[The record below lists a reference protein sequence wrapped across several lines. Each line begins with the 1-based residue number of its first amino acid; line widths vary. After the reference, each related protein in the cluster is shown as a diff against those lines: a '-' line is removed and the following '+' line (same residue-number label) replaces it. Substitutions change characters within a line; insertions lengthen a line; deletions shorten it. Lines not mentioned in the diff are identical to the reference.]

1 MAYTETFVD
10 STGQTHTL
18 KPRFHRQSRMRY
30 RAENLEEL
38 FADDFKLLKQYINHH
53 QTVQRP
59 RIQELFDYAE
69 GNNHTILESERRKD
83 QDMADTRAVHNF
95 GEYIAT
101 FKQGYLV
108 GNPIQVSYDDTGN
121 ESVIRFLDE
130 ISKNNSFHQLNRSL
144 VLDLSKTGRA
154 YDLVYRTQED
164 ETKAVKLDPTSTFV
178 IYDMTKEENSLV
190 GVRYY
195 DKNQFSNN
203 QKIIEVYT
211 PDKILIIDSS
221 EDFKI
226 IDEAPH
232 FFGTVPLTE
241 YLNSSNGMGDY
252 ESVLTLIDLYD
263 SSQSDTAN
271 YMQDLSDAI
280 LAIIGRVSFPSDCD
294 TAEKQIEF
302 MRKMRK
308 ARLLNLEPPVDA
320 NGNEGSV
327 DAKYLYKQYDVN
339 GTEAYKNR
347 VIDDIHKITN
357 TPDLSDDNFSG
368 TQSGEAMKWKI
379 FGFDQKRVDMQAL
392 FEKSLKRRYKLIAR
406 ISETLREIQ
415 NFDLSKVRV
424 TFVPNLPADTS
435 SVVANAKSLY
445 GVVSDETVYSM
456 LQSATGVD
464 AKMEM
469 ERIEKQQ
476 QNSSLLSIQLEKNSR
491 LSDKNLNE
499 EDENNGEQVL
509 EEKD

>member
-18 KPRFHRQSRMRY
+18 KPRFHRQARMRY
-30 RAENLEEL
+30 RAESLEEL
-38 FADDFKLLKQYINHH
+38 FAEDFKLLKQYINHH

-59 RIQELFDYAE
+59 RIQELLDYAE

-108 GNPIQVSYDDTGN
+108 GNPIQISYDDTDN
-121 ESVIRFLDE
+121 ESVAEFLDE
-130 ISKNNSFHQLNRSL
+130 ISKDNSFHQLNRSL

-164 ETKAVKLDPTSTFV
+164 ETKAVKLDPTATFV

-195 DKNQFSNN
+195 DKNQFSDS

-211 PDKILIIDSS
+211 PDEVLIIDSS
-221 EDFKI
+221 KDFKV
-226 IDEAPH
+226 IDRTPH

-252 ESVLTLIDLYD
+252 ESVLSLIDLYD
-263 SSQSDTAN
+263 ASQSDTAN

-308 ARLLNLEPPVDA
+308 ARLLNLEPPVDP
-320 NGNEGSV
+320 NGNEGTV

-379 FGFDQKRVDMQAL
+379 FGFDQKRV
-392 FEKSLKRRYKLIAR
+392 AR
-406 ISETLREIQ
+406 ISETLKEIQ
-415 NFDLSKVRV
+415 DFDLSKVRV

-464 AKMEM
+464 AKTEM
-469 ERIEKQQ
+469 ERIRNQQ
-476 QNSSLLSIQLEKNSR
+476 ENSSLLSVQLEKNSR
-491 LSDKNLNE
+491 LSDNDL
-499 EDENNGEQVL
+499 NGEDDGKRVL
-509 EEKD
+509 EEED

>member
-1 MAYTETFVD
+1 MAYTEQFID

-18 KPRFHRQSRMRY
+18 KPRFHRQARMSY
-30 RAENLEEL
+30 RAESLEGL
-38 FADDFKLLKQYINHH
+38 FEEDYKLLKQYINHH
-53 QTVQRP
+53 RTVQRP
-59 RIQELFDYAE
+59 RIQELLDYAE

-95 GEYIAT
+95 GESIAT

-108 GNPIQVSYDDTGN
+108 GNPVQVSYDDSDN
-121 ESVIRFLDE
+121 KSVVEFLDA
-130 ISKNNSFHQLNRSL
+130 ISKDNSFHQLNRSL

-154 YDLVYRTQED
+154 YDLIYRTQED
-164 ETKAVKLDPTSTFV
+164 KTKAVRLDPASTFV
-178 IYDMTKEENSLV
+178 IYDMTKEEHSLV

-195 DKNQFSNN
+195 NKNQFADTHL
-203 QKIIEVYT
+203 IVEVYT
-211 PDKILIIDSS
+211 PDEILTFDSS
-221 EDFKI
+221 KDFKL
-226 IDEAPH
+226 IDQAPH
-232 FFGTVPLTE
+232 AFEIVPITE

-252 ESVLTLIDLYD
+252 ESVLSLIDLYD
-263 SSQSDTAN
+263 ASQSDTAN

-280 LAIIGRVSFPSDCD
+280 LAIIGRVSFPADCD
-294 TAEKQIEF
+294 TAEKQIDF

-347 VIDDIHKITN
+347 VISDIHKITN

-406 ISETLREIQ
+406 ISEILKEIKD
-415 NFDLSKVRV
+415 FELSKIRV

-435 SVVANAKSLY
+435 NVVTNAKNLY
-445 GVVSDETVYSM
+445 GVVSDETVFSM
-456 LQSATGVD
+456 LQTATGVD

-469 ERIEKQQ
+469 ERIKAQQ
-476 QNSSLLSIQLEKNSR
+476 ESSSLLSRQLEMNSR
-491 LSDKNLNE
+491 LSDKDLNG
-499 EDENNGEQVL
+499 DSNGKQVL
-509 EEKD
+509 EEED

>member
-18 KPRFHRQSRMRY
+18 KPRFHRQARMRY
-30 RAENLEEL
+30 RAESLEEL
-38 FADDFKLLKQYINHH
+38 FAEDFKLLKQYINHH

-59 RIQELFDYAE
+59 RIQELLDYAE

-108 GNPIQVSYDDTGN
+108 GNPIQISYDDTDN
-121 ESVIRFLDE
+121 ESVAEFLDE
-130 ISKNNSFHQLNRSL
+130 ISKDNSFHQLNRSL

-195 DKNQFSNN
+195 DKNQFSDS

-211 PDKILIIDSS
+211 PDEVLIIDSS
-221 EDFKI
+221 KDFKVV
-226 IDEAPH
+226 DRAPH

-252 ESVLTLIDLYD
+252 ESVLSLIDLYD
-263 SSQSDTAN
+263 ASQSDTAN

-294 TAEKQIEF
+294 TAEKQIAF

-320 NGNEGSV
+320 DGTEGSV

-379 FGFDQKRVDMQAL
+379 FGFDQK
-392 FEKSLKRRYKLIAR
+392 SLKRRYKLIAR
-406 ISETLREIQ
+406 ISETLKEIQ
-415 NFDLSKVRV
+415 DFDLSKVRV

-464 AKMEM
+464 AKTEM
-469 ERIEKQQ
+469 ERIRNQQ
-476 QNSSLLSIQLEKNSR
+476 ENSSLLSVQLEKNSR
-491 LSDKNLNE
+491 LSDNDLNGG
-499 EDENNGEQVL
+499 DDGKRVL
-509 EEKD
+509 EEED

>member
-1 MAYTETFVD
+1 MAYTEQFID

-30 RAENLEEL
+30 RAESLEEL
-38 FADDFKLLKQYINHH
+38 FTDDYKLLKAYINHH
-53 QTVQRP
+53 QSVQRP
-59 RIQELFDYAE
+59 RIQELLDYAE
-69 GNNHTILESERRKD
+69 GVNHTVLESERRKD

-95 GEYIAT
+95 GEYIST

-108 GNPIQVSYDDTGN
+108 GNPIQVSYDDS
-121 ESVIRFLDE
+121 ESEDVIEFLDE
-130 ISKNNSFHQLNRSL
+130 IAKNNDFHQLNRSL

-154 YDLVYRTQED
+154 YDLVYRTQDDKTE
-164 ETKAVKLDPTSTFV
+164 AVKLDPTSTFV
-178 IYDMTKEENSLV
+178 IYDMTKEEHSLV

-195 DKNQFSNN
+195 NRNQLSDGR
-203 QKIIEVYT
+203 KVVEVYT
-211 PDKILIIDSS
+211 ADDVLTFDYDK
-221 EDFKI
+221 DFKLV
-226 IDEAPH
+226 EQEQHA
-232 FFGTVPLTE
+232 FGSVPITE

-252 ESVLTLIDLYD
+252 ESVLPLIDLYD
-263 SSQSDTAN
+263 ASQSDTAN

-280 LAIIGRVSFPSDCD
+280 LAIIGRVSFPADCD
-294 TAEKQIEF
+294 TSEKQVAF
-302 MRKMRK
+302 MRTMRK

-320 NGNEGSV
+320 NGQEGSV

-339 GTEAYKNR
+339 GTEAYKKR

-406 ISETLREIQ
+406 ISEILKEIQ
-415 NFDLSKVRV
+415 DFDLSKMRV

-435 SVVANAKSLY
+435 NVVANAKNLY

-456 LQSATGVD
+456 LQTATGVD
-464 AKMEM
+464 AKTEM
-469 ERIEKQQ
+469 ERIEEQQ
-476 QNSSLLSIQLEKNSR
+476 ENSSLLSRQLEKNSR
-491 LSDKNLNE
+491 LSDNDL
-499 EDENNGEQVL
+499 NGEDDGKRVL
-509 EEKD
+509 EEED

>member
-18 KPRFHRQSRMRY
+18 KPRFHRQARMRY
-30 RAENLEEL
+30 RAESLEEL
-38 FADDFKLLKQYINHH
+38 FAEDFKLLKQYINHH

-59 RIQELFDYAE
+59 RIQELLDYAE

-95 GEYIAT
+95 GENIAT

-108 GNPIQVSYDDTGN
+108 GNPIQISYDDTDN
-121 ESVIRFLDE
+121 ESVAEFLDE
-130 ISKNNSFHQLNRSL
+130 ISKDNSFHQLNRSL

-164 ETKAVKLDPTSTFV
+164 ETKAVKLDPTATFV

-195 DKNQFSNN
+195 DKNQFSDS

-211 PDKILIIDSS
+211 PDEVLIIDSS
-221 EDFKI
+221 KDFKV
-226 IDEAPH
+226 IDRTPH

-252 ESVLTLIDLYD
+252 ESVLSLIDLYD
-263 SSQSDTAN
+263 ASQSDTAN

-308 ARLLNLEPPVDA
+308 ARLLNLEPPVDP
-320 NGNEGSV
+320 NGNEGTV

-339 GTEAYKNR
+339 G

-406 ISETLREIQ
+406 ISETLKEIQ
-415 NFDLSKVRV
+415 DFDLSKVRV

-464 AKMEM
+464 AKTEM
-469 ERIEKQQ
+469 ERIRNQQ
-476 QNSSLLSIQLEKNSR
+476 ENSSLLSVQLEKNSR
-491 LSDKNLNE
+491 LSDNDL
-499 EDENNGEQVL
+499 NGEDDGKRVL
-509 EEKD
+509 EEED

>member
-1 MAYTETFVD
+1 MAYTEQFID

-30 RAENLEEL
+30 RAENLETL
-38 FADDFKLLKQYINHH
+38 FAEDFKLLKEYINHH
-53 QTVQRP
+53 RTVQRP
-59 RIQELFDYAE
+59 RIQELLDYAE

-83 QDMADTRAVHNF
+83 QDMADARAVHNF

-108 GNPIQVSYDDTGN
+108 GNPIQVSYDDSDN
-121 ESVIRFLDE
+121 ESVVEFLDE
-130 ISKNNSFHQLNRSL
+130 ISKDNSFHQLNRSL

-178 IYDMTKEENSLV
+178 IYDMTKEEHSLV

-195 DKNQFSNN
+195 SKNQFADTHLVV
-203 QKIIEVYT
+203 EVYT
-211 PDKILIIDSS
+211 PDEVLTFNSS
-221 EDFKI
+221 KDFKL
-226 IDEAPH
+226 IDQVPH
-232 FFGTVPLTE
+232 SFGIVPLTE

-252 ESVLTLIDLYD
+252 ESVLSLIDLYD
-263 SSQSDTAN
+263 ASQSDTAN

-280 LAIIGRVSFPSDCD
+280 LAIIGRVSFPADCD
-294 TAEKQIEF
+294 TAEKQIDF

-406 ISETLREIQ
+406 ISEILKEIQ
-415 NFDLSKVRV
+415 DFELSKIRV
-424 TFVPNLPADTS
+424 TFVPNLPADTANI
-435 SVVANAKSLY
+435 VTNAKNLY

-456 LQSATGVD
+456 LQTATGVD
-464 AKMEM
+464 AKTEM
-469 ERIEKQQ
+469 KRIKAQQ
-476 QNSSLLSIQLEKNSR
+476 ESSSLLSRQLEMNGR
-491 LSDKNLNE
+491 LSDKDLNGDVNGKQILEE
-499 EDENNGEQVL
+499 ED
-509 EEKD
+509 